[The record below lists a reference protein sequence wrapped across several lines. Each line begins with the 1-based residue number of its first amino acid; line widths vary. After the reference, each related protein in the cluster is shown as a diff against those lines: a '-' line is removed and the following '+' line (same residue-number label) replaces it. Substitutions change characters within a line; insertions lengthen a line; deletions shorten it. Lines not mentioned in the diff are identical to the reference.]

1 MLWEIQETTKEWNIP
16 MGKLTQ
22 SLTLGE
28 AGKEEGLHWTLESYL
43 NQTVTQMAKLTGN
56 LQKTIFL
63 SKKQEAESTANDVCE
78 LVQCP
83 RKKAYVECLK
93 ETVDILE
100 KTKRAFK
107 SKDLGLLREKIE
119 NLLKDK

>member
-1 MLWEIQETTKEWNIP
+1 
-16 MGKLTQ
+16 
-22 SLTLGE
+22 
-28 AGKEEGLHWTLESYL
+28 
-43 NQTVTQMAKLTGN
+43 
-56 LQKTIFL
+56 
-63 SKKQEAESTANDVCE
+63 
-78 LVQCP
+78 
-83 RKKAYVECLK
+83 LK

>member
-1 MLWEIQETTKEWNIP
+1 
-16 MGKLTQ
+16 
-22 SLTLGE
+22 
-28 AGKEEGLHWTLESYL
+28 
-43 NQTVTQMAKLTGN
+43 MAKLTGN